1 MKIIPAIDLLDG
13 KVIRLYQGKKESV
26 TVYSDN
32 PLEIACQWIR
42 EGAGTLHVVDLSAS
56 FGEGDNLEVIR
67 KLAGLG
73 IQIQVG
79 GGIRSLQRGEELLN
93 MGVNRVIVGTKATDE
108 DFLKTFIKEF
118 KEKVAVGV
126 DIFEGK
132 MRCEGW
138 CKETDLNFLDFVKS
152 LIDEGVKW
160 IIYTDISRDGT
171 LKGPGMENIKKLAF
185 LKGPNYIVSG
195 GIATIEDLKL
205 IKEKTPFIYG
215 IITGKAL
222 YEKKINLREALSLIE

>member
-13 KVIRLYQGKKESV
+13 KVIRLYQGKKELV
-26 TVYSDN
+26 KVYSDN
-32 PLEIACQWIR
+32 PLEMACHWIKD
-42 EGAGTLHVVDLSAS
+42 GASILHIVDLNAS
-56 FGEGDNLEVIR
+56 FGEGNNLEVIR
-67 KLAGLG
+67 EIAGLG

-79 GGIRSLQRGEELLN
+79 GGIRSLRRGEELLN
-93 MGVNRVIVGTKATDE
+93 MGIKRIIIGTKATDE

-132 MRCEGW
+132 VRSEGW
-138 CKETDLNFLDFVKS
+138 CKETDLDFVDFVKN
-152 LIDEGVKW
+152 LIDKGVDW

-171 LKGPGMENIKKLAF
+171 LKGPAMQNIKKLAP

-195 GIATIEDLKL
+195 GIAAIEDLKR
-205 IKEKTPFIYG
+205 IKKEMPFIYG
-215 IITGKAL
+215 VITGKAL
-222 YEKKINLREALSLIE
+222 YEKKINLKEAISLTE